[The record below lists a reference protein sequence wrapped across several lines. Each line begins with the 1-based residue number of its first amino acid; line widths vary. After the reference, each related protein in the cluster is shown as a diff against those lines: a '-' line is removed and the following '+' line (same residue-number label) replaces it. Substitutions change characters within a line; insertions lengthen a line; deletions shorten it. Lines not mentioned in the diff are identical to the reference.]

1 MEPPHDLASFV
12 KAALAEA
19 EHVAA
24 AAKADSPDYRIA
36 KALLLSHPPYADRD
50 PLAELA
56 HIELERLV
64 HRCPMGFHEGKLRTL
79 RSFVDADMIAWIT
92 ELRTMVR
99 GTPPE
104 ATVLPPPP
112 ISTGSGAERE
122 WSERGWSAALTGLG
136 PIPPGFVNGAVNRA
150 VESVRSRIAERDP
163 RRTDDG
169 LSYRHVDR
177 NPLASPAAEAEM
189 RRRFGDGDGS
199 IPGAEPERTNVV
211 RFYSLRAGRGCTLTD
226 GVARVPTCALFNNP
240 VGRRVD
246 AMEIYITA
254 SELPELSESTA
265 QNWFGRMRSKRSSS
279 EVVQSLTIT
288 VVGGTWAMLEAR
300 EAKRKLDREAAR
312 VRVQAFLWGR
322 RADLNNAAFV
332 DGLIDTVLYPSPL
345 RDAKRILAAGTR
357 FADQEAHFMRREL
370 EQRAQEAKAGVVQ
383 VDCDD
388 DPLHNHEDL
397 GYHPD
402 SCPRCKLGADN
413 ARKKEGLSVDD
424 RGIPM
429 SAARVTDARLYELST
444 QSETIALNGQSAL
457 EIRKLASELLDR
469 RGVDDERADLREV
482 VAVAERAR
490 TMDERVTKLE
500 AAHAHEAARADVAE
514 MRIQTIEEMAAAVPV
529 GKADPGWGSSPL
541 PLMWGNMK
549 IPPGSFAAAFPGD
562 LREVPRR
569 GIRGGRSSNIS
580 SGAMPKMSDDPL
592 EWDEQRALDRHPDLL
607 PLLSRSAIRAA
618 LWERSEWVKP
628 AALGDAPKP
637 HMDSVLTV
645 GELDDIRKTC
655 ETYSSDSCWRKLL
668 AAFDATTASLKAAR
682 ERFNDE
688 LGKAIDGVKRDLVEQ
703 KAQTDRWMRKE
714 SEAIHSSIPYRD
726 AVREIFQMTGNPE
739 GDPARAVEIVR
750 RIREVNAR
758 ARAKA
763 QPKELT
769 VDPDSDF
776 AKIARGETPSFSF
789 EVTTVPNVPDRVEMV
804 FGRNGAPATTIRHRN
819 GCTAGDCLGCGVT
832 PALAAEAAD
841 DNARIAESLERSGPR
856 LYAEQ
861 SAAGRAEASAHV
873 LSLEDFRTAI
883 RAVSEGGV
891 VSAGAIASFL
901 VECYG
906 PRTKG
911 VVVELRDML
920 VKRAELTCFP
930 QLPAWQA
937 TQPEIDLLASVLVE
951 LDKLIAAAIKDV
963 SAAVGRIEARPED
976 DIPF

>member
-1 MEPPHDLASFV
+1 MEPPHDNDETDTDKAERV
-12 KAALAEA
+12 RGWKAALTGIGPSVDAEA
-19 EHVAA
+19 QLVVDVMISDAVATA
-24 AAKADSPDYRIA
+24 ERVMMLSMFDTPERRLA
-36 KALLLSHPPYADRD
+36 KALLM
-50 PLAELA
+50 
-56 HIELERLV
+56 V
-64 HRCPMGFHEGKLRTL
+64 HRPALRDEVEEHERQRIRKQCLAPSEPTL
-79 RSFVDADMIAWIT
+79 
-92 ELRTMVR
+92 
-99 GTPPE
+99 E
-104 ATVLPPPP
+104 A
-112 ISTGSGAERE
+112 S
-122 WSERGWSAALTGLG
+122 
-136 PIPPGFVNGAVNRA
+136 IPPGFVNGAINRA
-150 VESVRSRIAERDP
+150 VDSVRSRIAERDP
-163 RRTDDG
+163 RRTDAG

-177 NPLASPAAEAEM
+177 NSLASPAAEAEM

-199 IPGAEPERTNVV
+199 IPGVEPERH
-211 RFYSLRAGRGCTLTD
+211 RD
-226 GVARVPTCALFNNP
+226 G
-240 VGRRVD
+240 
-246 AMEIYITA
+246 
-254 SELPELSESTA
+254 
-265 QNWFGRMRSKRSSS
+265 
-279 EVVQSLTIT
+279 
-288 VVGGTWAMLEAR
+288 
-300 EAKRKLDREAAR
+300 
-312 VRVQAFLWGR
+312 
-322 RADLNNAAFV
+322 
-332 DGLIDTVLYPSPL
+332 
-345 RDAKRILAAGTR
+345 
-357 FADQEAHFMRREL
+357 
-370 EQRAQEAKAGVVQ
+370 
-383 VDCDD
+383 
-388 DPLHNHEDL
+388 DPLHNHEDM

-402 SCPRCKLGADN
+402 SCPRCKLGAVN
-413 ARKKEGLSVDD
+413 GPKVHTGPRA
-424 RGIPM
+424 
-429 SAARVTDARLYELST
+429 TDARLADLARQY
-444 QSETIALNGQSAL
+444 ETIALNAASAAEL
-457 EIRKLASELLDR
+457 RGLAIELIQHRKQLAQAKGFDPNSVEY
-469 RGVDDERADLREV
+469 
-482 VAVAERAR
+482 
-490 TMDERVTKLE
+490 KLE
-500 AAHAHEAARADVAE
+500 KLGDRADVAAARVSKLE
-514 MRIQTIEEMAAAVPV
+514 AEVSERWEEHAEKWNAWVLSVGSPYLKRLTNLEAARDHDAVEIHSAHVRLSDLEPRIHTIEEMAAAVPV

-549 IPPGSFAAAFPGD
+549 IPPGSFPAAFPGD

-569 GIRGGRSSNIS
+569 GIRGGRSSNLS
-580 SGAMPKMSDDPL
+580 SGGMPKMSDDPL